1 MKKFIK
7 ILLYILVL
15 PPLLLLLLFSSVAWF
30 YRISYANRNNIG
42 AVSWEDTMP
51 LNKNIPVRFVDT
63 KEIFTNGCRITD
75 RAGYRYLFRIDPDDP
90 NKYWVTLFRLEFGG
104 LIACTARYQITDP
117 EIERQLIE
125 LYRKQQHEE
134 SLRILQEENR
144 AKTKRV
150 PDSIKNPES

>member
-7 ILLYILVL
+7 ILLCVLVL
-15 PPLLLLLLFSSVAWF
+15 PPLLLLLLFSSAALY
-30 YRISYANRNNIG
+30 YRISYTERNNIKS
-42 AVSWEDTMP
+42 ACWEDSLP
-51 LNKNIPVRFVDT
+51 LNKDIPVCFVDT
-63 KEIFTNGCRITD
+63 KQIFTNGCRITD
-75 RAGYRYLFRIDPDDP
+75 SAKYRYLFRVDPDDP

-134 SLRILQEENR
+134 SLSFQQEENR
-144 AKTKRV
+144 TKKA
-150 PDSIKNPES
+150 PDSTTDPKP

>member
-7 ILLYILVL
+7 IILCVLVL
-15 PPLLLLLLFSSVAWF
+15 PPLLLLLLFSSAALF

-63 KEIFTNGCRITD
+63 KEIFTNGCRLTD
-75 RAGYRYLFRIDPDDP
+75 RAGYRYLFRVDPDDS

-134 SLRILQEENR
+134 SLRFQQEENR
-144 AKTKRV
+144 TKKA
-150 PDSIKNPES
+150 PDSTTDPEP